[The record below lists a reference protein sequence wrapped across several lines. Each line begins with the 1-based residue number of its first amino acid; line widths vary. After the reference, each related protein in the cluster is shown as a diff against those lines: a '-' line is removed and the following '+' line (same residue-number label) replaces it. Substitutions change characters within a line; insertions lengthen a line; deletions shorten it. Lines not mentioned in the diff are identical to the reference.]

1 MCMLNGDVGGAI
13 TALSVDFGK
22 YDTIAADGTITTDDY
37 LIKDIIREAVHEYA
51 KEPFENIII
60 NDLDDI
66 GIELMES
73 RQKDPFYLLMNLDMD
88 VVNQLFFSPT
98 QSGFYEYDTMKPI
111 TNFEDG
117 KFKFDQ
123 RISIDMGNSIEPTYI
138 RTKNSDTRYSVIKV
152 QYGDVVGYKPTDLT
166 YAGDLIL
173 DVGSSVTQMLDK
185 LVMLSLKLFLCSKNN
200 YIINYLIHLLQIF
213 LEN

>member
-1 MCMLNGDVGGAI
+1 
-13 TALSVDFGK
+13 
-22 YDTIAADGTITTDDY
+22 
-37 LIKDIIREAVHEYA
+37 
-51 KEPFENIII
+51 
-60 NDLDDI
+60 
-66 GIELMES
+66 MES

-111 TNFEDG
+111 KNFEDG

-138 RTKNSDTRYSVIKV
+138 RTENSDTRYSVIKV

-185 LVMLSLKLFLCSKNN
+185 LVSMLGEFEYFYNLDGQFVFQKKKILSFYFHS
-200 YIINYLIHLLQIF
+200 
-213 LEN
+213 

>member
-1 MCMLNGDVGGAI
+1 
-13 TALSVDFGK
+13 
-22 YDTIAADGTITTDDY
+22 
-37 LIKDIIREAVHEYA
+37 
-51 KEPFENIII
+51 
-60 NDLDDI
+60 
-66 GIELMES
+66 
-73 RQKDPFYLLMNLDMD
+73 
-88 VVNQLFFSPT
+88 
-98 QSGFYEYDTMKPI
+98 MKPI
-111 TNFEDG
+111 KNFEDG

-185 LVMLSLKLFLCSKNN
+185 LVSMLGEFEYFYNIDGQFVFQRKRLMFRPLGTIL
-200 YIINYLIHLLQIF
+200 
-213 LEN
+213 